1 MSWIYKDDSVDDDK
15 VEIVRYGLELAI
27 LKAVFLIASLLISL
41 ILRELVSYI
50 IFILFFMPLRSLAGG
65 YHAKTRL
72 ICFIESMTL
81 VIAVCVLS
89 KLYSY
94 GFIFIPLIFLTLVV
108 PAAIVILVLSPVESD
123 NKTLSSEQKSSF
135 RIRIRI
141 YIFISVFIIALLLV
155 LGKTSYALPVA
166 LAVNSSAILVIIGYT
181 QNKRLV

>member
-1 MSWIYKDDSVDDDK
+1 MSWIYKADSGDDDK

-41 ILRELVSYI
+41 ILRELVCYI
-50 IFILFFMPLRSLAGG
+50 IFIVFFMPLRSLVGG

-81 VIAVCVLS
+81 VIAVCGLS

-94 GFIFIPLIFLTLVV
+94 GFMHIPLIFLTLLV
-108 PAAIVILVLSPVESD
+108 PAAIMILVLSPVESD
-123 NKTLSSEQKSSF
+123 NKALSPEQKSSF

-141 YIFISVFIIALLLV
+141 YVIIYVIVIALLFV
-155 LGKTSYALPVA
+155 FGKTAYALPVA